1 MATSRAK
8 DKAIYV
14 GINVKEFTN
23 DVIIP
28 TDSSAIISGPVTIPN
43 ITINGTL
50 NAINDL
56 NITTNLAIGAN
67 GQLNLTG

>member
-14 GINVKEFTN
+14 GINVKEFTH

-28 TDSSAIISGPVTIPN
+28 TDRSAIISGPVTIPN

-56 NITTNLAIGAN
+56 NITTNLAIGTN

>member
-43 ITINGTL
+43 VTVNGNLNVIGDLTVTNDTEVSGTL
-50 NAINDL
+50 N
-56 NITTNLAIGAN
+56 ITG
-67 GQLNLTG
+67 

>member
-1 MATSRAK
+1 MSISTAK

-14 GINVKEFTN
+14 GINVKEFTH

-28 TDSSAIISGPVTIPN
+28 TDRSAIISGPVTIPN

-56 NITTNLAIGAN
+56 NITTNLAIGTN

>member
-1 MATSRAK
+1 MPSSTAK

-14 GINVKEFTN
+14 GINVKEFTH

-28 TDSSAIISGPVTIPN
+28 TDRSAIISGPVTIPN

-56 NITTNLAIGAN
+56 NITTNLAIGTN

>member
-1 MATSRAK
+1 MATSISK

-14 GINVKEFTN
+14 GINVKEFTH

-28 TDSSAIISGPVTIPN
+28 TDRSAIISGPVTIPN

-56 NITTNLAIGAN
+56 NITTNLAIGTN

>member
-1 MATSRAK
+1 M
-8 DKAIYV
+8 
-14 GINVKEFTN
+14 
-23 DVIIP
+23 IIP
-28 TDSSAIISGPVTIPN
+28 TDRSAIISGPVTIPN

-56 NITTNLAIGAN
+56 NITTNLAIGTN

>member
-14 GINVKEFTN
+14 GINVKEFTH

-28 TDSSAIISGPVTIPN
+28 TDRSAIISGPVTIPN

-50 NAINDL
+50 NAINNL